1 MLSMYAVL
9 RTILPP
15 AGLAG
20 VAAYAVVDFSSS
32 ENAALRPMHG
42 GTPLLVE
49 DAQDEE
55 APWNPLEV
63 WFPG

>member
-15 AGLAG
+15 AGLVG
-20 VAAYAVVDFSSS
+20 VAAYAVVDLSS

-49 DAQDEE
+49 DAQE

-63 WFPG
+63 GPG